1 MKEHRRVYAE
11 INLDAVLS
19 NVEQI
24 HKNLAPD
31 TKIMAVVKT
40 DGYGHGSVPIAKLL
54 QEKEFLYGF
63 GVATV
68 EEAVELRKQGIHL
81 PILILGYAFP
91 ECFDTLAQEE
101 IRPALFREDNLLPLA
116 RAAAKAGKKVKVHIK
131 VDTGMSR
138 VGIRPDESGLDFI
151 KKTAQTQGLE
161 IEGIFT
167 HFARADETDKTGA
180 YRQLRL
186 FREFIEKVEQE
197 LEISIPV
204 KHCSNS
210 AGVIELPEANFD
222 LVRPGII
229 IYGLRPSNEVSEE
242 KVKLTPALSLYSHI
256 IFIKELPAGSEIS
269 YGGTYVAEKPLR
281 VATVPVGYGDGYP
294 RSLSGKGY
302 VLIHGKRAPIL
313 GRICMDQFMVDV
325 TEIPEAKEDDLV
337 TLVGRDGKEQLTAE
351 RIGEISGRFHYEFV
365 CDLGKRVP
373 RVYVS
378 ETSV

>member
-68 EEAVELRKQGIHL
+68 EEAVKLRKQGIHL

-116 RAAAKAGKKVKVHIK
+116 QAAAKAGKKVKVHIK

-167 HFARADETDKTGA
+167 HFARADETNKTSA

-210 AGVIELPEANFD
+210 AGVIELPEANLD

-337 TLVGRDGKEQLTAE
+337 TLVGCDGKERLTAE

>member
-256 IFIKELPAGSEIS
+256 IFIKDIPAGSEIS

-337 TLVGRDGKEQLTAE
+337 TLVGRDGKERLTAE